1 MSNQEKVNSKSKY
14 TKYIV
19 ILWLFVFL
27 VIGTVVT
34 VFTLISNG
42 KLGYLPPFEEIENPR
57 SKAATQVYSSDGEV
71 LAKFFFSTENRVVVR
86 YNQLSPYLVNA
97 LIATEDARF
106 VKHAGIDFQSLARV
120 LVKRIVLQDRSAG
133 GGSTI
138 TQQLAKQ
145 LYSDLA
151 ENTMERT
158 FQKLNEYVIAIML
171 EKYYTKEEI
180 ISMYFNKLDFLNNA
194 VGIKTA
200 SQVYFNLSP
209 DSLRVEQAAMLVGMC
224 KNPSIYN
231 PVRRPE
237 LVIGRRNV
245 VFSQMEKA
253 GYLSQL
259 QVDSLSELPLRLDFH
274 RVDHKTGPAPYFRE
288 FLRRVM
294 GARLPVKANYRGWQ
308 SQQYLEDSTQ
318 WVDNPLFGWCS
329 KNIKP
334 NGEKYNLYID
344 GLKIYTTIDSRIQK
358 YATEAVVDHLSKDLQ
373 PKFDHEKEGRTYA
386 PFNARSLSEDPDL
399 RQKAFERAMWRA
411 IKQTPRYYLMHHRG
425 ESDEKIEEV
434 FKTPTDMSVFSWK
447 GTIDTIMTPWD
458 SIRYHKQI
466 LRSAI
471 MAMDPSTGHVKAYVG
486 GPDFNFF
493 QYDMVTL
500 GRRQVGSTIKPFLY
514 TKAMQEGY
522 TPCYEVLNQP
532 ITVIPATGIPWTP
545 RNSDDDRRGEKVT
558 LKWGLANSNNFIS
571 AWIMNQ
577 FKPEAVAQ
585 TIHNMGIKS
594 HIDAVPS
601 LCLGTSDFRLEE
613 MVASYCVFAN
623 AGVHSEP
630 MYVTRIEDKN
640 GNPIA
645 SFRPRTRE
653 VISEQTAYLMINMLQ
668 GVVRIGTGIRLRFR
682 YGLLGEIGGKT
693 GTTQEQSDGWFMG
706 VTPNLVGGVWTGGE
720 DRAIHFDNITYGQ
733 GANMALPVWAMF
745 MQKVYDDPTLNYSRE
760 ATFERPE
767 GFNIELDCNKTK
779 VPSAGDRNSSTSV
792 TDEDLF

>member
-1 MSNQEKVNSKSKY
+1 MSNQEKVVSKSKY

-19 ILWLFVFL
+19 ALWFLVFL
-27 VIGTVVT
+27 FIGSIVT

-86 YNQLSPYLVNA
+86 YNELSPYLVKA

-106 VKHAGIDFQSLARV
+106 VNHAGIDFQSLARV
-120 LVKRIVLQDRSAG
+120 LVKRIVLQDKSAG

-151 ENTMERT
+151 DNYWERT

-180 ISMYFNKLDFLNNA
+180 LAMYFNKLDFLNNA

-200 SQVYFNLSP
+200 AQVYFNKVP
-209 DSLRVEQAAMLVGMC
+209 DSLRIEQAAMLVGMC
-224 KNPSIYN
+224 KNPSIFN

-237 LVIGRRNV
+237 LVQGRRNV
-245 VFSQMEKA
+245 VFMQMEKA
-253 GYLSQL
+253 GFLTED
-259 QVDSLSELPLRLDFH
+259 QVDSLSQLPLGLDFH

-294 GARLPVKANYRGWQ
+294 NANKPDRKNYRGWQ
-308 SQQYLEDSTQ
+308 DQQFIDDSTQ
-318 WVDNPLFGWCS
+318 WVDNPLFGWCA
-329 KNIKP
+329 KNTKP

-344 GLKIYTTIDSRIQK
+344 GLKIYTTIDSRLQK
-358 YATEAVVDHLSKDLQ
+358 YATEAVTDHLSKDLQ
-373 PKFDHEKEGRTYA
+373 PKFDYEKKGRTFS
-386 PFNARSLSEDPDL
+386 PFNAKSLNEDPNL
-399 RQKAFERAMWRA
+399 RQAAFDRIMWRA
-411 IKQTPRYYLMHHRG
+411 VKQTPRYHLMHKRG
-425 ESDEKIEEV
+425 ESDEKVEEA
-434 FKTPTDMSVFSWK
+434 FKKPTEMTVFSWH
-447 GTIDTIMTPWD
+447 GPRDTIMTPWD
-458 SIRYHKQI
+458 SIRYHKRI
-466 LRSAI
+466 LRSSI
-471 MAMDPSTGHVKAYVG
+471 MAMDPATGHVKAYVG

-522 TPCYEVLNQP
+522 TPCYEVLNQA

-577 FKPEAVAQ
+577 FKPEDVAQ
-585 TIHNMGIKS
+585 TIHNMGIRS
-594 HIDAVPS
+594 YIDAVPS

-613 MVASYCVFAN
+613 MVAAYCVFAN
-623 AGVHSEP
+623 AGVYSSP

-640 GNPIA
+640 GNQIA

-653 VISEQTAYLMINMLQ
+653 VISEQTAYLMTNMLQ
-668 GVVRIGTGIRLRFR
+668 GVVRIGTARRLRFR
-682 YGLLGEIGGKT
+682 YNLLGEIGGKT

-706 VTPNLVGGVWTGGE
+706 ITPNLVAGVWTGGE
-720 DRAIHFDNITYGQ
+720 DRATHFDNITYGQ
-733 GANMALPVWAMF
+733 GANMALPIWGLF
-745 MQKVYDDPTLNYSRE
+745 MQKAYADTTLNYSEE

-767 GFNIELDCNKTK
+767 GFNIELDCSKTK
-779 VPSAGDRNSSTSV
+779 VSTGGSRNTSTSIN
-792 TDEDLF
+792 DDDLF